1 MTRLSGVVIVTGA
14 ASGLGR
20 ESARHFAD
28 CGATVV
34 AVDINRQGLDEIAAP
49 RIEPFVAD
57 VTRAA
62 DCAAVATRAARTGP
76 VTGLLNSAGIE
87 LHGSV
92 VDMPEEAWDR
102 VMNVNLK
109 AIFLLSKH
117 VIPHMIANGSG
128 SVVNMS
134 SVQALA
140 TQAGVAA
147 YAATKGAVLSLTRVM
162 ALDHGKDNIRV
173 TAICPGT
180 IDTPLARAN
189 ARHWNPDESRGG
201 VRGMGREACAEPDRP
216 ADRGRSPRGVPDL
229 GGIELHHRLVS
240 SGRWR
245 SDRLVLNFVSPGG
258 DRQ

>member
-1 MTRLSGVVIVTGA
+1 VPKLSGVVIVTGA

-34 AVDINRQGLDEIAAP
+34 AVDINEDGLASIASK
-49 RIEPFVAD
+49 RIHPVVAN
-57 VTRAA
+57 VTKAAECKVIADRAA
-62 DCAAVATRAARTGP
+62 MLGP

-92 VDMPEEAWDR
+92 VEMPEDDWDR
-102 VMNVNLK
+102 VMSVNLK
-109 AIFLLSKH
+109 AIFLLSKQ
-117 VIPHMIANGSG
+117 VIPHMVENGGG

-147 YAATKGAVLSLTRVM
+147 YAATKGGVLSLTRVM
-162 ALDHGKDNIRV
+162 ALDHGRQNIRV

-180 IDTPLARAN
+180 IETPLAQAN
-189 ARHWNPDESRGG
+189 ARHWNPSDPAAVLAEWGSKHALGRIGQPIEVARLAAFLISDESSFITGSYHSVDGG
-201 VRGMGREACAEPDRP
+201 LLA
-216 ADRGRSPRGVPDL
+216 S
-229 GGIELHHRLVS
+229 
-240 SGRWR
+240 
-245 SDRLVLNFVSPGG
+245 F
-258 DRQ
+258 

>member
-1 MTRLSGVVIVTGA
+1 MTTLSGVVIVTGA

-20 ESARHFAD
+20 ESALHFAD
-28 CGATVV
+28 CGATVL
-34 AVDINRQGLDEIAAP
+34 AVDINRQGLDEIASD
-49 RIEPFVAD
+49 RIDPFVAD
-57 VTRAA
+57 ITR
-62 DCAAVATRAARTGP
+62 DTECAGIAQRGAEMGP

-117 VIPHMIANGSG
+117 VIPLMIAHGSG

-134 SVQALA
+134 SIQALA
-140 TQAGVAA
+140 SQAGVAA

-162 ALDHGKDNIRV
+162 ALDHGRQNIRV

-189 ARHWNPDESRGG
+189 ARHWNPENPGAVLAEWGSKHALNRIGQPIEVARLAAFLISDESSFITGSYHLVDGG
-201 VRGMGREACAEPDRP
+201 LLA
-216 ADRGRSPRGVPDL
+216 S
-229 GGIELHHRLVS
+229 
-240 SGRWR
+240 
-245 SDRLVLNFVSPGG
+245 F
-258 DRQ
+258 

>member
-1 MTRLSGVVIVTGA
+1 MAKLSGVGIVTGA

-20 ESARHFAD
+20 ESALHFAD

-34 AVDINRQGLDEIAAP
+34 AVDINRQGLDAIASP
-49 RIEPFVAD
+49 RILPFVAD
-57 VTRAA
+57 VTRSAE
-62 DCAAVATRAARTGP
+62 CAAVADWAAAKGP
-76 VTGLLNSAGIE
+76 LTGLLNSAGIE

-92 VDMPEEAWDR
+92 IDMAEESWDK

-109 AIFLLSKH
+109 AIFLFSKH

-134 SVQALA
+134 SIQALA

-189 ARHWNPDESRGG
+189 ARHWNPEDPGAVLAEWGSKHALHRIGRPIEVARLAAFLISEESSFITGSYHVVDGG
-201 VRGMGREACAEPDRP
+201 LIA
-216 ADRGRSPRGVPDL
+216 S
-229 GGIELHHRLVS
+229 
-240 SGRWR
+240 
-245 SDRLVLNFVSPGG
+245 F
-258 DRQ
+258 

>member
-1 MTRLSGVVIVTGA
+1 MAKLSGVVIVTGA
-14 ASGLGR
+14 ASGLGK

-34 AVDINRQGLDEIAAP
+34 AVDINEAGLRSIASTQIHP
-49 RIEPFVAD
+49 MVAD

-62 DCAAVATRAARTGP
+62 ECKSVADKAAVLGP

-92 VDMPEEAWDR
+92 IEMAEDDWDK
-102 VMNVNLK
+102 VVAVNLK

-117 VIPHMIANGSG
+117 VIPHMIANGGG

-134 SVQALA
+134 SIQALA

-162 ALDHGKDNIRV
+162 ALDHGRENIRV

-180 IDTPLARAN
+180 IETPLAHAN
-189 ARHWNPDESRGG
+189 ARHWNPENPAAVIAEWGSKHALNRIGQPIEVAKLAAFLISEESSFITGSYHLVDGG
-201 VRGMGREACAEPDRP
+201 LTA
-216 ADRGRSPRGVPDL
+216 SY
-229 GGIELHHRLVS
+229 
-240 SGRWR
+240 
-245 SDRLVLNFVSPGG
+245 
-258 DRQ
+258 